1 MPDYKCECCN
11 YSTKIKTHYQRH
23 LKSKKHQKLNKDNG
37 VKKSDLHISP
47 HFSTFSPHF
56 STFSPHFSTFFQNA
70 KSDLTKPKK
79 FICVHC
85 NKSFARSD
93 SLTRHINES
102 CKKKKMQEDIKEK
115 KVDRQYNELLNLL
128 EKERVDHKEQMDKI
142 LDKVGNTTINN
153 QTNNLTQTNNVQ
165 VNNYGSE
172 NLEMLTDTFMKKM
185 ISFPYTAIPK
195 MIKKIHF
202 NDNYPENKNIRMLN
216 KRDGK
221 LQILQK
227 NKWIYVDKKEQ
238 MLRLIDDKNY
248 ILDKYYEDN
257 KRDFNQNLQH
267 RFDKFQFKYSLNDK
281 FIKSE
286 NNKET
291 ELVFWNS
298 M

>member
-1 MPDYKCECCN
+1 
-11 YSTKIKTHYQRH
+11 
-23 LKSKKHQKLNKDNG
+23 
-37 VKKSDLHISP
+37 
-47 HFSTFSPHF
+47 
-56 STFSPHFSTFFQNA
+56 
-70 KSDLTKPKK
+70 
-79 FICVHC
+79 
-85 NKSFARSD
+85 
-93 SLTRHINES
+93 
-102 CKKKKMQEDIKEK
+102 MQEDIKEK

-298 M
+298 MQNKVIFN